1 MSSDQRLKEHAP
13 ATDRPEARQQVAPT
27 VESAHPSHLQ
37 AARLSARGTAGIS
50 GASATEDGLM
60 ALQRTAGNRAVAS
73 LLAPVQ
79 RWPSM
84 DDARDAGSAI
94 GGAISG
100 MGDTIATAAGSVAG
114 ATDGDGGAGPSLP
127 TGSEAADPTATSL
140 GGPGSTTINGTQIEL
155 AAPMV
160 RAPGVLQVDTLIAN
174 NVVGSSY
181 TPGAG
186 NVW

>member
-13 ATDRPEARQQVAPT
+13 ATDRPDARQQAAPT
-27 VESAHPSHLQ
+27 ETSARPEHLQ
-37 AARLSARGTAGIS
+37 AARLVGRGAGGIS
-50 GASATEDGLM
+50 VAAGSEDGLM
-60 ALQRTAGNRAVAS
+60 RLQRSAGNRAVAS

-79 RWPSM
+79 RWPSI

-140 GGPGSTTINGTQIEL
+140 GGPGNTTINGNQIEL

-160 RAPGVLQVDTLIAN
+160 RAPGVLHVDTLIAN

-186 NVW
+186 NIW